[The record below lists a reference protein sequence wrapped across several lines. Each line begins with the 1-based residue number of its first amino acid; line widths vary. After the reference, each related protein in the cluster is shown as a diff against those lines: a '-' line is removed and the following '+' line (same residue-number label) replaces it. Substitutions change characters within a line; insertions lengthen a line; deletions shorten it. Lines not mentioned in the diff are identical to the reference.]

1 MTDQKKTKTNRKANS
16 SVGNEKGVNCLFLM
30 GLAAFK
36 TYSTVLY
43 STELSLHSGSGGP
56 WIVSDVSAVF
66 LHHS

>member
-1 MTDQKKTKTNRKANS
+1 
-16 SVGNEKGVNCLFLM
+16 M

-66 LHHS
+66 LHQESWFWTVDLTKEAI